1 MSNKL
6 RDTLDAVKYAAG
18 PAQFLL
24 FGLFSF
30 VLSGLFL
37 MDNWLTLSA
46 TIWKFMGVG
55 IIIATIWGGLA
66 HRRAVM
72 MATVFMIGITGSFY
86 FTTFDMFTD
95 SDELRAA
102 MQTKLMIIFLM
113 LGWGFYLANLI
124 SRQVIEFERMLSQVI
139 DTVTN
144 DD

>member
-37 MDNWLTLSA
+37 MDSWLTLSA
-46 TIWKFMGVG
+46 TIWKFMGIG

-72 MATVFMIGITGSFY
+72 MATVFMVGITGSFY

-113 LGWGFYLANLI
+113 LGWGFYLSNLI